1 MAADWL
7 LVMVIQS
14 EISDVLI
21 SKSTHE
27 SASHSINLTNK
38 IRVNFPEEK

>member
-27 SASHSINLTNK
+27 DIQPV
-38 IRVNFPEEK
+38 IV